1 VIVPLDPP
9 TELARGRR
17 PTPLPP
23 SPSVEAASATRRH
36 VRRCAER
43 RAECSVP
50 VNMPLVDYFMS
61 RVSCAYSGC
70 NYDHCQVLY

>member
-43 RAECSVP
+43 RAEGSVP
-50 VNMPLVDYFMS
+50 VNMPLVDYFGHVWMVY
-61 RVSCAYSGC
+61 VSVSGSGSF
-70 NYDHCQVLY
+70 